1 MDVSE
6 IPASQSPDGY
16 LSEQGKRRFTIT
28 AGILGAVFFM
38 AQIAL
43 PYVLMLIAMPTM
55 ILKGGVFKQL
65 NVDSMVLWNDSI
77 WFIEE
82 SKKTMNYNLKRIKLR
97 ELGAPKT
104 VCKLSLDKPSL
115 LAGSDT
121 LWIISP
127 NFVTQYT
134 DRGLGKAARIRYAGN
149 TSKPFLL
156 HNLPAVVKDAPDET
170 SVLVYENGTWQRKYG
185 LNLGLKA
192 KKISIATDLQVLC
205 DESQMHLFMQLGVT
219 VYYKSCSF
227 DSIIGN
233 TEPWEA
239 VGSTGTSW
247 QAVSNGADLFVF
259 GIRPVHRGRQIAAYR
274 KKNNTWEMFFQH
286 EVSFTTDMG
295 VCSLPDTERFIVSTE
310 TFQNSVSMLEI
321 EGEDIIKRKSF
332 GNIFPFGAGFPL
344 LFIVPYSGM
353 LILPFILAIILSA
366 MMRKYRICRYIAESH
381 ELPYASLTRR
391 ALAQAVDALIL
402 GAPFLLSF
410 IFMMTMFMNPEN
422 ILRSNFTRP
431 SLSTLLMCGG
441 FPWVI
446 IWLLVFS
453 ATEGASGAT
462 PGKWLFGI
470 RIMGTDLKP
479 CGFGRAFVRNIL
491 KFVDGFFNFM
501 VGVMVVALSHNWQ
514 RVGDMAART
523 VVVDVRTDKNKK
535 NIYEAN
541 VDSVS

>member
-1 MDVSE
+1 MDISE
-6 IPASQSPDGY
+6 IPASQTPDGY

-43 PYVLMLIAMPTM
+43 PFVLMLIAMPTM
-55 ILKGGVFKQL
+55 ILKGDLSKRL

-82 SKKTMNYNLKRIKLR
+82 SKKTKHYNLKRITLR
-97 ELGAPKT
+97 EFGAPET
-104 VCKLSLDKPSL
+104 VCRLLLDKPSL
-115 LAGSDT
+115 LAGKDT

-134 DRGLGKAARIRYAGN
+134 DSGLGKATRIRYAGN

-185 LNLGLKA
+185 LDLVPKS
-192 KKISIATDLQVLC
+192 KKVNIATDLQVLC
-205 DESQMHLFMQLGVT
+205 DESQMHLFMQMGFT
-219 VYYKSCSF
+219 VYYKSYPF

-239 VGSTGTSW
+239 VGSVGTSW
-247 QAVSNGADLFVF
+247 KAVSNGVDLFVF
-259 GIRPVHRGRQIAAYR
+259 GIWPIHRDRPIAAYR
-274 KKNNTWEMFFQH
+274 KKDNTWEMFFKHQ
-286 EVSFTTDMG
+286 VSFSTDMG
-295 VCSLPDTERFIVSTE
+295 VCSLPETERFIVSTQ
-310 TFQNSVSMLEI
+310 TFPNSVSMLEI
-321 EGEDIIKRKSF
+321 EGADIIKSKSF
-332 GNIFPFGAGFPL
+332 GSVFPFGAGFPL
-344 LFIVPYSGM
+344 LFIIPYSSM

-366 MMRKYRICRYIAESH
+366 MMRKHRICRHVAESH

-391 ALAQAVDALIL
+391 AFAQAVDALIL
-402 GAPFLLSF
+402 GAPFIVSF
-410 IFMMTMFMNPEN
+410 IFMMIMFMNPN
-422 ILRSNFTRP
+422 ILRSNSTRP
-431 SLSTLLMCGG
+431 IMSPLLMCAG
-441 FPWVI
+441 FPWAI
-446 IWLLVFS
+446 IWLLIYS

-470 RIMGTDLKP
+470 RVMGTDLRP

-501 VGVMVVALSHNWQ
+501 VGVMVAALSHNWQ

-523 VVVDVRTDKNKK
+523 VVVDIRTNKNKK

-541 VDSVS
+541 VNGVP